1 MSYNSEDYFLSNEFK
16 AVLKRFKEAEADGMY
31 AMLDADEYADVAEYY
46 YNAGNVNYA
55 LQILDMAL
63 SVYPGSVAPLL
74 FKARIA
80 LLDEND
86 MQTAEMYTEQ
96 IEDKTDLDYYYM
108 KAELLLFEKRAGE
121 ADKYLEDRYGEVD
134 DDDRDYFAIDA
145 AALFLDYEDIGKA
158 EKWLKRS
165 EYTDSI
171 EYKEQEARI
180 MLGRGNYEKSQELY
194 NELIDKNPYS
204 TQYWNSLASS
214 QFFNN
219 KIEESIQS
227 SEYSI
232 AINPKNVSALL
243 NKANGLYNLGNY
255 KEALKYYL
263 KYNELC
269 PDDEYGEMLI
279 GFCYLLFE
287 NYEESIRHF
296 EKAEALSSPNSSN
309 LVDIYRDWAFALCRL
324 GRKDECISLL
334 DKTARLDCDHNEMLA
349 YWGSLLLGTGY
360 VDEAKEYFMRAMQGS
375 GNSPDIFMKIASM
388 VYESGDAVTAYK
400 MFTLFFE
407 SNEEF
412 TDGHAYFAACCYDL
426 GKKREFLK
434 NLRKAA
440 MFNPD
445 ETRFVLGKL
454 FPKGMK
460 PEDYYDYMRHKMTG
474 K

>member
-1 MSYNSEDYFLSNEFK
+1 MSYNSEDYFLSKEFK
-16 AVLKRFKEAEADGMY
+16 SVLKRFKEAEADGMY
-31 AMLDADEYADVAEYY
+31 AMLDSDEFADVAEYY
-46 YNAGNVNYA
+46 YNNGNVNYA
-55 LQILDMAL
+55 LEILDTAL

-108 KAELLLFEKRAGE
+108 KAEILLVSKRFDL
-121 ADKYLEDRYGEVD
+121 ADEYLEARYGEVD
-134 DDDRDYFAIDA
+134 DDDKDYFAIDT
-145 AALFLDYEDIGKA
+145 AALFLDYEDVVRA

-165 EYTDSI
+165 DDTDSV
-171 EYKEQEARI
+171 EYREQEARI
-180 MLGRGNYEKSQELY
+180 MLGKGDYEKSQKLY
-194 NELIDKNPYS
+194 NELIDENPYS

-269 PDDEYGEMLI
+269 PNDEYGEMLI

-287 NYEESIRHF
+287 KHEEAIKHF
-296 EKAEALSSPNSSN
+296 EKAEKLSAPNSPN
-309 LVDIYRDWAFALCRL
+309 LIDIYKDWAFALCRL
-324 GRKDECISLL
+324 GRKEECIALL
-334 DKTARLDCDHNEMLA
+334 DKTAELDCDHNEMLA
-349 YWGSLLLGTGY
+349 YWGSLLLGIGY
-360 VDEAKEYFMRAMQGS
+360 VDEAKEFFLRAMQGS
-375 GNSPDIFMKIASM
+375 GNSPNIFMKIASM
-388 VYESGDAVTAYK
+388 VYESGDVETAYK
-400 MFTLFFE
+400 MFTMLFK
-407 SNEEF
+407 SNKDW
-412 TDGHAYFAACCYDL
+412 TDGYAYFAACCYDL
-426 GKKREFLK
+426 GKKQEFLA
-434 NLRKAA
+434 NLKKAVK
-440 MFNPD
+440 FSPD
-445 ETRFVLGKL
+445 ETKLLLGKL
-454 FPKGMK
+454 FPNSMK
-460 PEDYYDYMRHKMTG
+460 VDDYYDYMLHKMNG